1 MEIQVLT
8 EFQLKI
14 TLIGEA
20 ITKKVIFPQIMTIF
34 RPSLAQSVSKI
45 AKFEWISLF
54 LV

>member
-20 ITKKVIFPQIMTIF
+20 FTKNVILPQIMTIF
-34 RPSLAQSVSKI
+34 RPSVAQIV
-45 AKFEWISLF
+45 
-54 LV
+54 

>member
-20 ITKKVIFPQIMTIF
+20 IAKNVILPQIWTIF
-34 RPSLAQSVSKI
+34 GTSLAQI
-45 AKFEWISLF
+45 L
-54 LV
+54 